1 MSLIRLVCAPVML
14 LLGVSAAAALPRP
27 AGLEPDIRFWTRV
40 FAEIPSQQALIH
52 DNRRLDI
59 IYDRI
64 AVPDSGDRAGK
75 RRVSEQARKKYA
87 AILRTLAR
95 GKRDGLT
102 AEQARV
108 LALWPADV
116 GNDELRRAAGR
127 VRFQQG
133 LADGFRA
140 GLIRSGRWE
149 AHILDSLRA
158 ADVPEALAA
167 LPHVESSYN
176 PAARSHVGAAG
187 LWQFTRSTGR
197 RFMQIDHVIDERRDP
212 YRSSEA
218 AAALLQYNYSI
229 LKSWPLAITAY
240 NHGVAGMRRAVR
252 TTGSNDIE
260 TIVRQ
265 YKGRAFGFASRNFYV
280 AFLAAHD
287 VAERATEYFGPLEKD
302 LPESVAVVTLPD
314 YVSASSLAAALDLPQ
329 RTLRRYNPALL
340 DSIWSGLKYVPKG
353 FALRLPA
360 DRLAAPAAGMLAAIP
375 AERRFRRQT
384 PDLEH
389 KVRRGDSLSAIAA
402 RYDTTVSELMAIN
415 QLKSRHRIRAGQV
428 LHLPYRGE
436 PGERGSGPSAP
447 VPPGTQTYT
456 VRSGDTLSQ
465 IAQRSG
471 IAERRLRAL
480 NDLTDGNRIYAGQ
493 RLRLAEEAV
502 AVPPVAAT
510 SEPAVAAAVVD
521 AEPAVAVAAAVAD
534 AEDDATTLQ
543 GADSAMLADPS
554 DYLVAD
560 DRTIEIQ
567 AAETLG
573 HYADWLNLRTQRL
586 RDLNGYAFRQPVV
599 IGRRLRL
606 DLSRVTAEQ
615 FTARRLAY
623 HRELQE
629 VFFARYRIAATEVHE
644 FRSGDSLFLLSLNRY
659 KVPVWLLRQ
668 YNPDL
673 DLDQVRPGT
682 RVVFPKIE
690 RADGDHAPAASVA
703 DAGAATGAVVN

>member
-1 MSLIRLVCAPVML
+1 MSFIRLVCGSVML
-14 LLGVSAAAALPRP
+14 LLALSAAAALPRP
-27 AGLEPDIRFWTRV
+27 AGLEPEIRFWTRV
-40 FAEIPSQQALIH
+40 FAEVPSQQALIH

-59 IYDRI
+59 IYARI
-64 AVPDSGDRAGK
+64 DVPDSGDPAGK
-75 RRVSEQARKKYA
+75 RRVSEQARKKYE
-87 AILRTLAR
+87 AILRTLAG

-158 ADVPEALAA
+158 AGVPEALAA

-197 RFMQIDHVIDERRDP
+197 RFMQIDHVVDERRDP

-252 TTGSNDIE
+252 TTGSDDIE

-287 VAERATEYFGPLEKD
+287 VAEQATEHFGPLEKD
-302 LPESVAVVTLPD
+302 SPERVAVVTLPD
-314 YVSASSLAAALDLPQ
+314 YVSASSLAAAFDLPQ
-329 RTLRRYNPALL
+329 RTLRSYNPALL

-360 DRLAAPAAGMLAAIP
+360 DRLAAPAAGLLAAIP
-375 AERRFRRQT
+375 ADRRFRRQT

-389 KVRRGDSLSAIAA
+389 KVRRGDSLSVIAA

-415 QLKSRHRIRAGQV
+415 QLKSRHRIRAGQM
-428 LHLPYRGE
+428 LHLPYQGG
-436 PGERGSGPSAP
+436 PGERGPGRSDP

-456 VRSGDTLSQ
+456 VRNGDTLSQ

-471 IAERRLRAL
+471 IAERRLRAM
-480 NDLTDGNRIYAGQ
+480 NDLTDGNRIYVGQ
-493 RLRLAEEAV
+493 RLRLAEGAV
-502 AVPPVAAT
+502 AVPPPAAT
-510 SEPAVAAAVVD
+510 
-521 AEPAVAVAAAVAD
+521 AEPAAAVAAVAAVDVD
-534 AEDDATTLQ
+534 ADTEAAATTMQ
-543 GADSAMLADPS
+543 GADSALLADPS
-554 DYLVAD
+554 DYLVD
-560 DRTIEIQ
+560 NDRTIEIQ

-586 RDLNGYAFRQPVV
+586 RDLNDFAFRQPVV

-606 DLSRVTAEQ
+606 DLTRVTAEQ

-644 FRSGDSLFLLSLNRY
+644 FRPGESLFLLSLNRY

-682 RVVFPKIE
+682 PIVFPKIE

-703 DAGAATGAVVN
+703 DAGAAAGAVVN